1 MSPIKPISLD
11 GLGSYPLKERPSKVK
26 IDDFA
31 RPWLKG
37 GSFSRWLDCLP
48 NVLAARDLK
57 EIVKKIIDAV
67 LGEKKVLLAMGAHV
81 MKVGLNPVVI
91 DLMERGVISGIA
103 MNGAGI
109 IHDAEL
115 AMVGHTSEDVAAEL
129 GNGRFG
135 VAEETGKY
143 LNEAIVEGAKQGW
156 GLGRAVGSMLLKKH
170 FSHNSLSILAR
181 AHEAD
186 IPVTVHVAMGT
197 DIIHFHP
204 SADGAS
210 IGKTSHLDFRIF
222 ARMVSMLEQG
232 VFVNLGSAVIL
243 PEVFLKALS
252 LVRNLGFEVKHFT
265 TVNMDFIRHYRPM
278 TNVVDRPTREG
289 GKGYSLVGHH
299 EIMFPLLAAGI
310 IEGLEGEKQG

>member
-1 MSPIKPISLD
+1 MSPIKPISLE
-11 GLGSYPLKERPSKVK
+11 GLGSYPLKERSSKVK

-31 RPWLKG
+31 RPWTKG
-37 GSFSRWLDCLP
+37 DSFSRWLECLP

-57 EIVKKIIDAV
+57 EITRKIIKAV
-67 LGEKKVLLAMGAHV
+67 LDEKKVVLAMGAHV
-81 MKVGLNPVVI
+81 IKVGLNPVVI
-91 DLMERGVISGIA
+91 DLVERGVISAIA

-115 AMVGHTSEDVAAEL
+115 AMVGQTSEDVAEEL
-129 GNGRFG
+129 GSGRFG

-156 GLGRAVGSMLLKKH
+156 GLGRAVGAMLAKKD
-170 FSHNSLSILAR
+170 FPHNSLSILAR
-181 AHEAD
+181 AYEAD

-222 ARMVSMLEQG
+222 ANMISMLEGG
-232 VFVNLGSAVIL
+232 VFLNLGSAVIL

-252 LVRNLGFEVKHFT
+252 LVRNLGFKVKNFT
-265 TVNMDFIRHYRPM
+265 TVNMDFIKHYRPM
-278 TNVVDRPTREG
+278 TNVVERPTREG

-299 EIMFPLLAAGI
+299 EIMFPMLAAGV
-310 IEGLEGEKQG
+310 IEGLESKKK

>member
-1 MSPIKPISLD
+1 MSPIKPISLE

-31 RPWLKG
+31 RPWTKG
-37 GSFSRWLDCLP
+37 DSFSRWLECLP

-57 EIVKKIIDAV
+57 EITRKIIKAV
-67 LGEKKVLLAMGAHV
+67 LDEKKVVLAMGAHV
-81 MKVGLNPVVI
+81 IKVGLNPVVI
-91 DLMERGVISGIA
+91 DLVERGVISAIA

-115 AMVGHTSEDVAAEL
+115 AMVGQTSEDVAEEL
-129 GNGRFG
+129 GSGRFG

-156 GLGRAVGSMLLKKH
+156 GLGRAVGAMLAKKD
-170 FSHNSLSILAR
+170 FPHNSLSILAR
-181 AHEAD
+181 AYEAD

-222 ARMVSMLEQG
+222 ANMISMLEGG
-232 VFVNLGSAVIL
+232 VFLNLGSAVIL

-252 LVRNLGFEVKHFT
+252 LVRNLGFKVKNFT
-265 TVNMDFIRHYRPM
+265 TVNMDFIKHYRPM
-278 TNVVDRPTREG
+278 TNVVERPTREG

-299 EIMFPLLAAGI
+299 EIMFPMLAAGV
-310 IEGLEGEKQG
+310 IEGLESKKK

>member
-1 MSPIKPISLD
+1 MSRIKPISLD
-11 GLGSYPLKERPSKVK
+11 GLRSYPLKDRPSKVK
-26 IDDFA
+26 ANDLA
-31 RPWLKG
+31 RPWCEG
-37 GSFSRWLDCLP
+37 GSLARWLDFLP
-48 NVLAARDLK
+48 DVLAARDLK
-57 EIVKKIIDAV
+57 EIAGKTVEAV
-67 LGEKKVLLAMGAHV
+67 THEKTVLLAMGAHV
-81 MKVGLNPVVI
+81 VKVGLNPVVL

-115 AMVGHTSEDVAAEL
+115 AMAGHTSEDVASEL
-129 GNGRFG
+129 GDGRFG
-135 VAEETGKY
+135 VAEETGRY
-143 LNEAIVEGAKQGW
+143 LNEAVREGADRGW
-156 GLGRAVGSMLLKKH
+156 GLGRSVGAMLVREH
-170 FSHNSLSILAR
+170 FPHKSLSILAQ
-181 AHEAD
+181 AYEAD
-186 IPVTVHVAMGT
+186 IPVTVHVAVGT

-210 IGKTSHLDFRIF
+210 IGKTSHTDFRIF
-222 ARMVSMLEQG
+222 ASMVSSLEKG
-232 VFVNLGSAVIL
+232 VFLNLGSAVIL

-252 LVRNLGFEVKHFT
+252 LVRNLGYEVRHFT

-310 IEGLEGEKQG
+310 IEGLKGK